1 MVAIQILA
9 CEPEAVPPSGVNA
22 PSRDVAQE
30 LGNSLTFPAAGVALV
45 ASDISLCNCFFW
57 PSPGCHSISPLK
69 FELINSFVLD
79 DPDVC
84 GRATTLTGTVGQ
96 SDNRVLPREGALRC
110 VRSLKLTTTTI
121 PYVNPDAMVHV
132 LLTLNEP
139 LLQRSRPRGPLGLSL
154 TTIKSGDWT

>member
-1 MVAIQILA
+1 MML
-9 CEPEAVPPSGVNA
+9 
-22 PSRDVAQE
+22 
-30 LGNSLTFPAAGVALV
+30 
-45 ASDISLCNCFFW
+45 
-57 PSPGCHSISPLK
+57 
-69 FELINSFVLD
+69 
-79 DPDVC
+79 
-84 GRATTLTGTVGQ
+84 
-96 SDNRVLPREGALRC
+96 REGALRC